1 MYRMKAGDDY
11 SVMFSR
17 RTSGTD
23 YVGADAVKVQRVS
36 PAAAPPSPPEKDAPP
51 DTSKGEQVA
60 KEAKSWSGV
69 PYRLGGASRKGVDC
83 SGLTMLIYEKFDIS
97 LPHSDAK
104 QYNHGSQVSG
114 PPQVG
119 DLVFFDEHGDGIS
132 HVGIYSGNGKLIH
145 ASSYFGKVTESE
157 MKYIKGY
164 VGATR
169 LL

>member
-1 MYRMKAGDDY
+1 MVGNETPNTFAASALGI
-11 SVMFSR
+11 R
-17 RTSGTD
+17 RSTAANTLSLRSFEYGFIPG
-23 YVGADAVKVQRVS
+23 VLQRINGH
-36 PAAAPPSPPEKDAPP
+36 A
-51 DTSKGEQVA
+51 T
-60 KEAKSWSGV
+60 
-69 PYRLGGASRKGVDC
+69 RC
-83 SGLTMLIYEKFDIS
+83 
-97 LPHSDAK
+97 
-104 QYNHGSQVSG
+104 QVSG